1 MPPRPAT
8 IVTLSLLWGCPSPG
22 DGRPDTVDPDAP
34 PPTAAPLRINEVMSD
49 NEDTLETASGGAP
62 DWIELYNPGPAAVDL
77 AGWTLAT
84 VDESATLPG
93 FALGAGAFVVVYASG
108 DASTETEMHLPFKLS
123 DEGETLT
130 LHGPNGALVD
140 TLVVPELREDTT
152 WGPQNVVTEEV
163 LLAEGSVASAGL
175 PTGNWTDPDYDDG
188 AWATVVLGI
197 GFDGEVASG
206 DPTNVALG
214 KSTTQSSDGYGYTG
228 VGAVDGEPSTFS
240 HTGDG
245 DMAPWVEVDLDGSW
259 SIDEVSLYNRVDCCA
274 SRLYNI
280 VVEVLDASG
289 GVVWASAVQ
298 NPVSE
303 GGTPV
308 DPGRVMLVTPDSP
321 VVGASVR
328 VSKTAVN
335 GRGNSEWMSIGEL
348 EVRGVAASP
357 YTGAIATDV
366 EDLVG
371 DATAIS
377 VRVPIS
383 VGIAPDRVV
392 LDVRYDDGLRVFV
405 DGIEALSANAGES
418 SALTMHDGIT
428 SEAFTLDAARF
439 GLGEHLVAFE
449 VQNVSPADDDLL
461 LTPTL
466 TAQALEIGDAA
477 FFTTPTPGQP
487 NGRGV
492 AGFLDAPR
500 FSPERG
506 FADAPFT
513 LTLTNATAG
522 ADLVYT
528 IDGSTPSA
536 ANGQRVSPDNVAA
549 LATVELAVPTTAA
562 VRAIALHDE
571 LADSAVATHTYL
583 FPADIVR
590 QSASPPGVPTTWV
603 SQYEGT
609 VVADYAMDPRVTED
623 PDVAAALVAGL
634 RELPSLSIVLGPD
647 DLWSEGAGLYANS
660 AGRGDEWE
668 KSASIELILPDGTT
682 GFAVDCGLRIHGY
695 GWRYNTTTPKHS
707 FRLEFS
713 DLYGASKLH
722 YPLFP
727 DAEIDAFDSIVLR
740 AGGSKTWLDFRD
752 PAQAQYLHDAFARDT
767 ARDMGK
773 ADGHAAFVHLYLN
786 GLYWGLYNAVERPEA
801 DFGAAYFGGDD
812 EEYDAINR
820 RTTTNEAID
829 GTLDAFLELLARAD
843 DDLSTDAGLAAVE
856 EMLDLDDLIDYM
868 LIHQYTVNRDG
879 PCCFESNNMRA
890 VRRRVDGEP
899 FRFFVWDMEYSLWDA
914 SEATNVDVDVAG
926 SASHIYARLR
936 GNADFRQRYADRAR
950 KHLTD
955 GGALTPEAATARYE
969 ARATEIFGALLAE
982 SARWGDVRTGVPYTR
997 DVEWQIEYD
1006 RLVNEYFPV
1015 RTEILISQLEAAG
1028 LY

>member
-1 MPPRPAT
+1 M
-8 IVTLSLLWGCPSPG
+8 ILLFAALQGCPSPG
-22 DGRPDTVDPDAP
+22 DDVRPPSDTGEGTAPDGAD
-34 PPTAAPLRINEVMSD
+34 APLRINEVMSD
-49 NEDTLETASGGAP
+49 NEDTLEDASGSAP
-62 DWIELYNPGPAAVDL
+62 DWIELYNPGPGSVDL
-77 AGWTLAT
+77 DGWTLAT
-84 VDESATLPG
+84 GDDSGTLPSWT
-93 FALGAGAFVVVYASG
+93 LGAGGFVVVFADG
-108 DASTETEMHLPFKLS
+108 DDSTETELHLPFALS
-123 DEGETLT
+123 DQGETISLRDPDDT
-130 LHGPNGALVD
+130 LVD
-140 TLVVPELREDTT
+140 TLVVPALPEDTS
-152 WGPQNVVTEEV
+152 WGPEQLVEETTLV
-163 LLAEGSVASAGL
+163 GEGTVATGGL
-175 PTGNWTDPDYDDG
+175 PIEGWTHADFDDG
-188 AWATVVLGI
+188 AWASVVLGI

-214 KSTTQSSDGYGYTG
+214 KSTSQSSDGYGYTG
-228 VGAVDGEPSTFS
+228 VQAVDGEPSTFS

-245 DMAPWVEVDLDGSW
+245 DLTPWVEVDLEGSW

-280 VVEVLDASG
+280 VVEVFDSTG
-289 GVVWASAVQ
+289 GLVWASEVQ

-303 GGTPV
+303 GGTPA
-308 DPGRVMLVTPDSP
+308 DPGRVLLVTPDSP

-335 GRGNSEWMSIGEL
+335 GRGSSEWLSIGEL

-357 YTGAIATDV
+357 YTGAFTTDV
-366 EDLVG
+366 ADLMG
-371 DATAIS
+371 EATALG

-383 VGIAPDRVV
+383 VGLAPDRVA
-392 LDVRYDDGLRVFV
+392 LSLRYDDGVRVFV
-405 DGIEALSANAGES
+405 DGLEVLSANAGES
-418 SALTMHDGIT
+418 AALTTHEGTT
-428 SEAFTLDAARF
+428 SESFSLAPAAF
-439 GLGEHLVAFE
+439 GLGDHLVAFE

-466 TAQALEIGDAA
+466 TVQTIQSGDVAL
-477 FFTTPTPGQP
+477 FTVPTPGQP
-487 NGRGV
+487 NGRGA
-492 AGFLDAPR
+492 AGLLDPPT

-506 FADAPFT
+506 FAEASFT
-513 LTLTNATAG
+513 LSLTSASAG

-528 IDGSTPSA
+528 TDGSTPSA
-536 ANGQRVSPDNVAA
+536 GNGTRVVAVDDA
-549 LATVELAVPTTAA
+549 DYATAEVSVVTTAA
-562 VRAIALHDE
+562 VRAIALRE
-571 LADSAVATHTYL
+571 AWASSTVATHSYL
-583 FPADIVR
+583 FLGDVVR
-590 QSASPPGVPTTWV
+590 QSTSPPGVPTTWV

-609 VVADYAMDPRVTED
+609 VAADYAMDPRVALD
-623 PDVAAALVAGL
+623 PTVADALLAGL

-647 DLWSEGAGLYANS
+647 DLWSQADGLYANS

-668 KSASIELILPDGTT
+668 KSASIELILPDGST

-713 DLYGASKLH
+713 DIYGASKLH

-727 DAEIDAFDSIVLR
+727 DAAIDDFDSIVLR

-801 DFGAAYFGGDD
+801 DFGAAYFGGED

-890 VRRRVDGEP
+890 VRRRLDGEV
-899 FRFFVWDMEYSLWDA
+899 FRFFVWDMEYSLWDEA
-914 SEATNVDVDVAG
+914 DATNVEVDVAG

-936 GNADFRQRYADRAR
+936 SNTDFRQRYADRALM
-950 KHLTD
+950 HLTD
-955 GGALTPEAATARYE
+955 GGALTPEAATSRYE
-969 ARATEIFGALLAE
+969 ARADEVFGALLAE
-982 SARWGDVRTGVPYTR
+982 SARWGDVRRSDPYTR
-997 DVEWQIEYD
+997 DVEWQIEHD
-1006 RLVNEYFPV
+1006 RLVDEYFPA
-1015 RTEILISQLEAAG
+1015 RTAILISQLEAAG